1 MQIFHRVGKLWRNL
15 FDKQHVDRDLDDELR
30 SYQDM
35 LADEN
40 ARSGM
45 NLPDARRKA
54 AVEMGGIE
62 QIKEQVREVRMGSSI
77 DTLWRDVRFAMR
89 MSFKQ
94 PTFSLTVVS
103 LLAIGIAGTTT
114 IFSVF
119 NSLYLRPL
127 PFDEP
132 DRLVYLAETA
142 PQLSVERFG
151 SIAYPD
157 FDAWRD
163 GNQAFEGIAAFYE
176 TTRQISDESRA
187 ETVRGALATH
197 DLLKV
202 LKISP
207 QLGRWFLP
215 EEDKPNGPDVAV
227 LSDRLWH
234 TRFGGSPAVIGRT
247 VRIDA
252 QPHTI
257 VGVLPGGV
265 DFPNRTEI
273 WMPVA
278 QDRSVDGW
286 WLGGIARLKPGLTVA
301 KAQDDLL
308 RVHKGMVES
317 RSANKI
323 TSPAVYPLVEWYV
336 GNFRQAT
343 TILLGAVGLVLLI
356 ACANIAGIMLAR
368 GSARAR
374 EMGIRTALG
383 APRSRIVR
391 QLFTESLL
399 LGVLGGGLGIVLG
412 FQGLRG
418 LVAFVPPDQLP
429 GWVRFDLDLRV
440 LAFCAAVSTGSAV
453 LFGLWPAW
461 NASRVDLRA
470 GLQDAGPRTSEPTG
484 RRRSLNT
491 LIAAEVALAAVLL
504 TAAGLLIQAFRRVER
519 VDAGFRA
526 DRILTYQILLPKSK
540 YQNPEQQGAFVEDLV
555 NRHRELPGVRS
566 AAVASATPL
575 GEYSGTLFDIE
586 NAPPRR
592 PGDPNPF
599 NILQRIVTPGYLETM
614 GMTVRSGRTFTD
626 ADGRSE
632 GTAAAIVNETFASLY
647 WPGQDPIG
655 KRIRYRAWSGYKEGV
670 DRRWYKVVGVIADVK
685 DDGPEQ
691 PTRPSVYLPFAQ
703 NGLKFVGTNS
713 TRTHVFFAVVL
724 RTSVDPSSLTSTARE
739 VLRRMDPDLAMTRV
753 TTMSER
759 LSNSIWLRRT
769 YSWLVVVF
777 AGVAVIL
784 VVSGLYGVIA
794 YTVSQRRREIAI
806 RMALGAGQSRILIGV
821 LKEVFV
827 MASGGLAIGV
837 ACSWWSSRLFESLL
851 FGVTATDPATYLT
864 VLAIVGGV
872 ALMAS
877 FLPAIRAVRT
887 EPMSA
892 LRLE

>member
-15 FDKQHVDRDLDDELR
+15 FDKQHVDQDLDDELH

-54 AVEMGGIE
+54 ALETGGIE
-62 QIKEQVREVRMGSSI
+62 QIKEQVRQVRMGFSI
-77 DTLWRDVRFAMR
+77 DTLSRDVRFAMR
-89 MSFKQ
+89 MLFKQ

-114 IFSVF
+114 IFNVF

-127 PFDEP
+127 PFEEP
-132 DRLVYLAETA
+132 ERLVSLDEKA
-142 PQLSVERFG
+142 QWNVERG
-151 SIAYPD
+151 AVGIAYPD
-157 FDAWRD
+157 FDAWRER
-163 GNQAFEGIAAFYE
+163 NQAFEGIAVFYE

-197 DLLKV
+197 DLLQV

-215 EEDKPNGPDVAV
+215 EEDKPNGPLVAV
-227 LSDRLWH
+227 LSHHLWQ
-234 TRFGGSPAVIGRT
+234 TRFGGSLGAIGQT
-247 VRIDA
+247 IRIDA

-278 QDRSVDGW
+278 QDRTVEGW
-286 WLGGIARLKPGLTVA
+286 WLSGIARLKPGLTVA
-301 KAQDDLL
+301 KAEEDLL
-308 RVHKGMVES
+308 RVHKGMIES
-317 RSANKI
+317 RNVNK
-323 TSPAVYPLVEWYV
+323 TTWPTVYPLVEWYV

-368 GSARAR
+368 GSGRAR
-374 EMGIRTALG
+374 EMGIRAALG

-399 LGVLGGGLGIVLG
+399 LGALGGSLGIVLG

-418 LVAFVPPDQLP
+418 LVAFMPPDQLP
-429 GWVRFDLDLRV
+429 GWVRFDLDLRF
-440 LAFCAAVSTGSAV
+440 LAFCPAVSIGSAV

-461 NASRVDLRA
+461 NAARVDVRA
-470 GLQDAGPRTSEPTG
+470 ALQDAGPRTSESTG
-484 RRRSLNT
+484 RRRSLKT
-491 LIAAEVALAAVLL
+491 LITAEVALAAVLL
-504 TAAGLLIQAFRRVER
+504 TVAGLLIQAFRKVEG
-519 VDAGFRA
+519 VDPGFRA
-526 DRILTYQILLPKSK
+526 DSILTYQILLPRST
-540 YQNPEQQGAFVEDLV
+540 YQNLEQQRAFVEELV
-555 NRHRELPGVRS
+555 SRHRELPGVRS
-566 AAVASATPL
+566 AAVTSATPL
-575 GEYSGTLFDIE
+575 GEYSGTLFEIE

-592 PGDPNPF
+592 PDDPDLG
-599 NILQRIVTPGYLETM
+599 ILQRIVTPGYLEAM
-614 GMTVRSGRTFTD
+614 GMTLRSGRTFTD

-632 GTAAAIVNETFASLY
+632 GTAAAIVNETFARLH

-655 KRIRYRAWSGYKEGV
+655 KRIRYRQLRRFGIT
-670 DRRWYKVVGVIADVK
+670 DPRWYEVVGMIADVR
-685 DDGPEQ
+685 DDGPDQ
-691 PTRPSVYLPFAQ
+691 PVRPAVYLPFAQ

-724 RTSVDPSSLTSTARE
+724 RTSVVPSSLTSAAGE
-739 VLRRMDPDLAMTRV
+739 VLHHMDPDLAMTRV

-759 LSNSIWLRRT
+759 LSKSMWLRRT
-769 YSWLVVVF
+769 YSWLVAVF
-777 AGVAVIL
+777 AGVAVVL
-784 VVSGLYGVIA
+784 VVSGLYGVIS

-806 RMALGAGQSRILIGV
+806 RLALGAGQSRIVNGV
-821 LKEVFV
+821 LKEVV
-827 MASGGLAIGV
+827 ILASLGLAIGL
-837 ACSWWSSRLFESLL
+837 ACGWWTSRLFESLL
-851 FGVTATDPATYLT
+851 FEVQPTDPATYLT
-864 VLAIVGGV
+864 ALAILGGV
-872 ALMAS
+872 ALSAS
-877 FLPAIRAVRT
+877 LLPAIRAVRT
-887 EPMSA
+887 DPMSA